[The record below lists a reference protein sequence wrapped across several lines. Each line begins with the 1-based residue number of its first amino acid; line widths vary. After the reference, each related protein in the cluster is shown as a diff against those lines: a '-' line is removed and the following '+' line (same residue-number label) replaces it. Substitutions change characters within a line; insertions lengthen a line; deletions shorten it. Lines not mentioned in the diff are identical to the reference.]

1 MIKKPN
7 KHKDNMKLFLESS
20 TRISR
25 TCWRDMSSRNWRLNS
40 LCKLQMVEQKKC
52 FNDLRLSNPGLENKK
67 YDIFNKIF
75 RVIIR
80 VPSGCANMSI
90 LYDKC
95 FVVLTAKSTDIFVP
109 VGQFAVLWN
118 WSRYHSELLLIVF
131 SNVKFL
137 IIVRWNMGLYRTAW
151 SCFHI
156 LTSQVSDIFFMYLSQ
171 YYRFSF
177 IFMGQWKFQVFVFNS
192 FCSIHIKTLLQV
204 SLCQK
209 CPESGFIDHFSIS
222 S

>member
-52 FNDLRLSNPGLENKK
+52 FNDLRLSDPGLENKK
-67 YDIFNKIF
+67 YNIFNKLF

-80 VPSGCANMSI
+80 VPSGCENMSI

-95 FVVLTAKSTDIFVP
+95 FVVLTAKSTNIFVS
-109 VGQFAVLWN
+109 VGQFVIVAPSNMKVKWK
-118 WSRYHSELLLIVF
+118 LLF
-131 SNVKFL
+131 
-137 IIVRWNMGLYRTAW
+137 
-151 SCFHI
+151 FHLHVTTYSTCVI
-156 LTSQVSDIFFMYLSQ
+156 LQVSDFFFYVSVP
-171 YYRFSF
+171 
-177 IFMGQWKFQVFVFNS
+177 I
-192 FCSIHIKTLLQV
+192 LQV
-204 SLCQK
+204 LLHFYGSV
-209 CPESGFIDHFSIS
+209 EVSGFCLQ
-222 S
+222 